1 MTDIMLWRNM
11 LASWVRPMDVQH
23 TRELKKFGMVLFLF
37 GTQEKVWEGVRGRSA
52 EEWGVVGKKGSSES
66 AKGRKR
72 ESKQDTY
79 E

>member
-11 LASWVRPMDVQH
+11 LASWVLPMDVQH

-52 EEWGVVGKKGSSES
+52 EEWGVVGKKGSSE
-66 AKGRKR
+66 KCKR
-72 ESKQDTY
+72 EKKG